1 MSDKVRVG
9 DQIRIPKLES
19 EALEGL
25 PSLLLGKVYSG
36 MSIPGPS
43 QDVPSESTYAGIRQY
58 PIDAKIEDQLQSTTK
73 TEVAASNISIP
84 MREFPGAPS
93 PAITEAL
100 AEIAMREFS
109 TGATRSSDTGKPS
122 YLKYIS
128 HPVWVRYGKYMLEH
142 ETQADGKK
150 REAGNWQKGIPS
162 REALESLARHM
173 TDSWGH
179 LDGTRE
185 LFAEEYADALC
196 AIIFN
201 AASMLHEQLRAKK

>member
-84 MREFPGAPS
+84 MREFP
-93 PAITEAL
+93 
-100 AEIAMREFS
+100 

-150 REAGNWQKGIPS
+150 REAGNWQKGIPP
-162 REALESLARHM
+162 REALESLERHAS
-173 TDSWGH
+173 DAWGH
-179 LDGTRE
+179 LDSVENSRFRLTDGGYE
-185 LFAEEYADALC
+185 DALC

-201 AASMLHEQLRAKK
+201 AVAMLHEQLRPKVE